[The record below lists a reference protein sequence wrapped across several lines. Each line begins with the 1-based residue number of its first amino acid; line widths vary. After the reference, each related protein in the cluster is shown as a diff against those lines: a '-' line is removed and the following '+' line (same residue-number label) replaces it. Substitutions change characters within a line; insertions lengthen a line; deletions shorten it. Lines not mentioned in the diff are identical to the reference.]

1 MVTID
6 GLSPGELT
14 DDTLQSIRTYRH
26 DRVCRL
32 LNEQGVPALL
42 AYDPLNIRYI
52 TDARNM
58 QVYAMC
64 NDVRYVFLA
73 ADGHTVLFD
82 WNNTVDFFANL
93 STIDEVREAETLSF
107 FAEGETMIGV
117 SESPTLKR
125 WADEIVVLM
134 REHCPDDMRLAVDRS
149 NFRSVE
155 ALARRG
161 ITVIDGQE
169 VLSRARAV
177 KSEDEIDAIR
187 MAVAACHDGFDRMQN
202 AMRPGIT
209 EVELWSHLHQANI
222 QWDGEFI
229 NARLMAAGQRTN
241 PWMQEVG
248 LNVIKSGDL
257 VVCDSDMFGPY
268 GYGADISRT
277 WICDGRPT
285 DRQRHL
291 YRLSFEQTQ
300 GNVDLFRAGT
310 SFKEIEA
317 KNMRLPEEYMPQMF
331 SSFAHGI
338 GLGNEWP
345 MIMTV
350 GKSDAKGGYG
360 GGYDGVL
367 EAGMVMCIESYL
379 GEVGGPDGV
388 KLEQQILITDR
399 APEILSPF
407 HIHDDWL

>member
-1 MVTID
+1 MLSID
-6 GLSPGELT
+6 GLTPGALS
-14 DDTLQSIRTYRH
+14 DATLEAIRTYRH

-32 LNEQGVPALL
+32 MTEHGVPALL
-42 AYDPLNIRYI
+42 TYDPLNIRYI

-64 NDVRYVFLA
+64 NDVRYVFLT
-73 ADGHTVLFD
+73 ADGHTILFD
-82 WNNTVDFFANL
+82 WNNTVDFFRDL
-93 STIDEVREAETLSF
+93 STIDEVREAETVSF
-107 FAEGETMIGV
+107 FAEGATMVGTF
-117 SESPTLKR
+117 ESPTLTR
-125 WADEIVVLM
+125 WADEIAGLL
-134 REHCPDDMRLAVDRS
+134 REHSPDDMRIGVDRIS
-149 NFRSVE
+149 FRSVE

-161 ITVIDGQE
+161 VKVIDGQE
-169 VLSRARAV
+169 VLSKARAV
-177 KSEDEIDAIR
+177 KSADEIAAIR
-187 MAVAACHDGFDRMQN
+187 VSIAACHDGFDRMVA

-209 EVELWSHLHQANI
+209 EVDMWAQLHHANI
-222 QWDGEFI
+222 EWDGEFI
-229 NARLMAAGQRTN
+229 NARLMAAGRRTN
-241 PWMQEVG
+241 PWMQEVS
-248 LNVIKSGDL
+248 LNVIEQGDL

-277 WICDGRPT
+277 WICDAEPT
-285 DRQRHL
+285 ERQRHL
-291 YRLSFEQTQ
+291 YRLSFEQTM

-310 SFKEIEA
+310 SFKEIEVQ
-317 KNMRLPEEYMPQMF
+317 NMRLPDEYMPQMF

-379 GEVGGPDGV
+379 GEVGGADGV
-388 KLEQQILITDR
+388 KLEQQILITDG
-399 APEILSPF
+399 APEVMSPF
-407 HIHDDWL
+407 HIHDSWL